1 MRLRAMASYS
11 SPDRAQAL
19 SILERS
25 AVQQAAKAGVPL
37 SNFIADQAA
46 IGIRA
51 LDAALARPGGSKER
65 KYRAARD
72 RLAANANY
80 VFEYRQDQVEDSFNE
95 QLNNLHSGLARS
107 RSSLSLVDPSKVRAL
122 LGNTAPAKLVVTP
135 DVVVSALHRVQV
147 MAPFSLGFE
156 AYSSANGATPMVV
169 MGYGISKLMWQASYL
184 IVAHGMRETSPSVS
198 NPRNLREHPAE
209 YQRAVEELESVIRS
223 AESGMHSVDPVT
235 KAARYYHPLIRAIS
249 GHALSFFMFHELGH
263 LLVAS
268 KSRSE
273 EELACDEFAAGILG
287 SSDDDRCWLG
297 AVMASQLLSIVLRMS
312 HTEWRSTDYS
322 GASYRF
328 WRIAQAMELAG
339 ARIEGPVDHLLAVP
353 SRVYEQEVFETDT
366 RRLIFFSYASALVT
380 RWGTGV
386 EPATVLQLALVV
398 LDYATRLPPVAEH
411 PQVTCWNDDESGQR
425 AYVLALEPY
434 RALRVAGWALAEKEP
449 QWQQLAAE
457 AALLLITEVNHEPP
471 PTAEAASLF
480 LSLARHKRG
489 AARRDPPSLKYL
501 RSIGAIVTDPM
512 LFPRSTGTTVFY
524 HGQSPGDGY
533 FPVSGNAFAQRQL
546 GSIIPAW
553 EEYSSRKDRETPWFM
568 QRGVTAIEDWPPR

>member
-1 MRLRAMASYS
+1 MASYS
-11 SPDRAQAL
+11 SPDRERAL

-25 AVQQAAKAGVPL
+25 AVEQAARTGVPL
-37 SNFIADQAA
+37 STFIADQAA

-80 VFEYRQDQVEDSFNE
+80 VFEYRQDQVDDSFNE
-95 QLNNLHSGLARS
+95 QLNNLHAGLARS
-107 RSSLSLVDPSKVRAL
+107 RLSLSLIDPSKVRAL
-122 LGNTAPAKLVVTP
+122 LGNTAPARIEVTP
-135 DVVVSALHRVQV
+135 EVVVAALQRVQV
-147 MAPFSLGFE
+147 VAPLSRGFE
-156 AYSSANGATPMVV
+156 AYSAGGATPMVV
-169 MGYGISKLMWQASYL
+169 MGYGTSKLMWQASYL
-184 IVAHGMRETSPSVS
+184 IVAHGMRETSPGISS
-198 NPRNLREHPAE
+198 PRSLREHPAE

-235 KAARYYHPLIRAIS
+235 TAAGYYDPLIRAIS

-268 KSRSE
+268 ESRSE

-297 AVMASQLLSIVLRMS
+297 AAMASQLLSIVLRTS
-312 HTEWRSTDYS
+312 HTEWRSADYP

-328 WRIAQAMELAG
+328 SRIVHAMELAG
-339 ARIEGPVDHLLAVP
+339 ARIEEPVDYLLDVP

-366 RRLIFFSYASALVT
+366 RRLIFFSYASALAT
-380 RWGTGV
+380 RWRKRV
-386 EPATVLQLALVV
+386 EPATALQLALVV
-398 LDYATRLPPVAEH
+398 LDYATRLPPVTEH
-411 PQVTCWNDDESGQR
+411 PQATCWNDESGQR
-425 AYVLALEPY
+425 AYVLALEPH
-434 RALRVAGWALAEKEP
+434 RALRVAGWALAERQP
-449 QWQQLAAE
+449 QWEQLAAE

-480 LSLARHKRG
+480 LSLARREPG
-489 AARRDPPSLKYL
+489 AARRDRSSLDYL
-501 RSIGAIVTDPM
+501 KSIGAIETAPL

-524 HGQSPGDGY
+524 HGQSPGDGC
-533 FPVSGNAFAQRQL
+533 FPVPCNAFARRQL
-546 GSIIPAW
+546 GSIVAAW
-553 EEYSSRKDRETPWFM
+553 GEYSGRKDRETPWFK
-568 QRGVTAIEDWPPR
+568 QRGVTAIEDWPPRQP